1 MSSDGVCFGETHSA
15 DPMHNEIEKFQ
26 ANFKRYH
33 EQTQSST
40 GQAAIVFPLQ
50 AFENIRLDTNRRGY
64 LVKHLLATTGLSVIW
79 GPPKCG
85 KSFWALDLALHI
97 ALGRKYRAHTVQQ
110 AAVVYVALEGRHGF
124 PARIEA
130 FRRHHGVTEAPFYL
144 LLTKLDLV
152 KQADRLIADIQAQL
166 GTTQPGVIFIDTLN
180 RSLVGSESKDED
192 MAAYI
197 AAAGMLEEVFG
208 CLVAIVHHCGI
219 EGSRPRGHSSL
230 TGAVESQ
237 LKVERTVTGE
247 VIVTVEWAK
256 DFAEGTEVVSRL
268 EVVELGTDRD
278 GDPIT
283 SMIVVPA
290 EGSSPSARKA
300 GKLSVRQRRAKD
312 ALAEAVLAHGVD
324 LPSSYRLPSSLKGI
338 TSDQWREELYRRKV
352 IDEQTTKN
360 PRARFGEVRDQLADK
375 RLIGVRDDWVWLAVG
390 QQAKE
395 GQ

>member
-1 MSSDGVCFGETHSA
+1 
-15 DPMHNEIEKFQ
+15 MHNEIEKFQ
-26 ANFKRYH
+26 A
-33 EQTQSST
+33 
-40 GQAAIVFPLQ
+40 
-50 AFENIRLDTNRRGY
+50 
-64 LVKHLLATTGLSVIW
+64 
-79 GPPKCG
+79 
-85 KSFWALDLALHI
+85 
-97 ALGRKYRAHTVQQ
+97 
-110 AAVVYVALEGRHGF
+110 
-124 PARIEA
+124 
-130 FRRHHGVTEAPFYL
+130 
-144 LLTKLDLV
+144 
-152 KQADRLIADIQAQL
+152 
-166 GTTQPGVIFIDTLN
+166 
-180 RSLVGSESKDED
+180 
-192 MAAYI
+192 
-197 AAAGMLEEVFG
+197 
-208 CLVAIVHHCGI
+208 
-219 EGSRPRGHSSL
+219 RGHSSL

-390 QQAKE
+390 QQARPM
-395 GQ
+395 